1 MRLLPTVQSWV
12 QRVTDVTREGKAA
25 LKKVM
30 AESALDPFPLRRILR
45 GYGKR
50 SFTADLRAGATVA
63 MLDVPQGMAYALIAG
78 LPLQYG
84 ITCSAVAALVGP
96 LLSSS
101 RQTVFGPTNAT
112 AFMVFSYFAAY
123 PQLDRIGM
131 MPVLVFMT
139 AALLIAGAFLRVA
152 DLTQFISRTVVVAY
166 VTGAALL
173 IAMNQLPV
181 LLGVSSAAVSGSG
194 RAVVT
199 LPGHI
204 YRTFMHLDQADWL
217 SITFALLTLGS
228 FFAFRR
234 WLPRWPA
241 FATTLVL
248 VSLLSFVPEAFGLH
262 LATFREATFSWDQ
275 LLPPF
280 PDFLSGGALAD
291 GSRLFGLALAI
302 AFLSTLENSAMSRT
316 LASRSNVR
324 VDQNQDMLALGAANL
339 ACAYFSGMSASCS
352 LTRSAL
358 NFAAGARTGVASICN
373 GLFCLLGALTLGGAV
388 AHIPRA
394 ALAMLVVCVAVSLV
408 NRRHIHICINATRS
422 DATVFITTLMATLLL
437 PLHVAIFVGIGVSV
451 MLYLHKA
458 SRPSL
463 VEYGFNEEGTLA
475 ETPEGGRQHVAIS
488 IVHVEGELFFAS
500 AELFRTHVLRS
511 CADPSLRIIILRLKN
526 ARSLDAT
533 CALAIEELA
542 RVLREDGRDLIISG
556 VTKDLYRVL
565 KDSGLVDIVGKDN
578 LFIASPANPNLSTRN
593 ALRRA
598 QEILGIKD
606 AEVRIYYDPSK
617 QATA

>member
-1 MRLLPTVQSWV
+1 MRVPPTLQSWI
-12 QRVTDVTREGKAA
+12 QRVTDIAHGGRAV
-25 LKKVM
+25 LQSVV
-30 AESALDPFPLRRILR
+30 SSSSLDPFPLRRMLR
-45 GYGKR
+45 GYGRR
-50 SFTADLRAGATVA
+50 SFTTDLRAGATVA
-63 MLDVPQGMAYALIAG
+63 MLDIPQGMAYALIAG

-96 LLSSS
+96 LLCSS

-123 PQLDRIGM
+123 PALDRIGM
-131 MPVLVFMT
+131 MPLLVFMT

-166 VTGAALL
+166 VTGAAVL
-173 IAMNQLPV
+173 IAVNQLPV
-181 LLGVSSAAVSGSG
+181 LLGVPAEMAAATGRNTVS
-194 RAVVT
+194 

-204 YRTFMHLDQADWL
+204 YRTLTHLGDSQWL
-217 SITFALLTLGS
+217 NVVFAVLTLVS
-228 FFAFRR
+228 FLAFRR

-241 FATTLVL
+241 FAGTLVL
-248 VSLLSFVPEAFGLH
+248 VSLLALIPEAFGLH
-262 LATFREATFSWDQ
+262 LATFREASFSWHQ

-280 PDFLSGGALAD
+280 PDFLSTDALSDA
-291 GSRLFGLALAI
+291 SRLFGLALAI
-302 AFLSTLENSAMSRT
+302 AFLATLENSAMSRT

-339 ACAYFSGMSASCS
+339 ACAYFSGMAASCS

-358 NFAAGARTGVASICN
+358 NFSAGARTGVASLCN
-373 GLFCLLGALTLGGAV
+373 GVCCLLGALTLGGAV

-394 ALAMLVVCVAVSLV
+394 ALAMLVVCVAVSLI
-408 NRRHIHICINATRS
+408 NKRQIHICINATRS
-422 DATVFITTLMATLLL
+422 DAAVFVTTLSATLML

-475 ETPEGGRQHVAIS
+475 EAPAGGRQHVAIS

-526 ARSLDAT
+526 ARHLDAT

-556 VTKDLYRVL
+556 VTKDLYRVM
-565 KDSGLVDIVGKDN
+565 KDSGLVEIIGKDN
-578 LFIASPANPNLSTRN
+578 LFAVAPTNPNLSTRN
-593 ALRRA
+593 ALKRA
-598 QEILGIKD
+598 QDILGIKD

-617 QATA
+617 QPKA

>member
-1 MRLLPTVQSWV
+1 MAQKLV
-12 QRVTDVTREGKAA
+12 
-25 LKKVM
+25 
-30 AESALDPFPLRRILR
+30 AESSLDPFPLRRILR
-45 GYGKR
+45 GYSKGT
-50 SFTADLRAGATVA
+50 FLADLRAGSTVA
-63 MLDVPQGMAYALIAG
+63 MLDIPQGMAYALIAG

-84 ITCSAVAALVGP
+84 ITCSAVAALAGP

-131 MPVLVFMT
+131 MPLLVFMT

-166 VTGAALL
+166 VTGAAVL

-181 LLGVSSAAVSGSG
+181 LLGVPAELAAATGRNTVS
-194 RAVVT
+194 

-204 YRTFMHLDQADWL
+204 YRTLTHLGDSQWL
-217 SITFALLTLGS
+217 NVVFALLTLLC
-228 FFAFRR
+228 FWAFKR

-241 FATTLVL
+241 FACTLVL
-248 VSLLSFVPEAFGLH
+248 LSLLSLVSDMFGMH
-262 LATFREATFSWDQ
+262 VATFRDATFRWDE

-280 PDFLSGGALAD
+280 PDFLSTGSLHDA
-291 GSRLFGLALAI
+291 SRLFGLALAL
-302 AFLSTLENSAMSRT
+302 AFLATLENSAMSRT
-316 LASRSNVR
+316 LASRANVR
-324 VDQNQDMLALGAANL
+324 VDQNQDMLALGVSNL
-339 ACAYFSGMSASCS
+339 ACAYFSGMTASCS

-358 NFAAGARTGVASICN
+358 NFAAGARSGISSMSN
-373 GLFCLLGALTLGGAV
+373 GLCCLIGALTLGGAV
-388 AHIPRA
+388 AHIPRPT
-394 ALAMLVVCVAVSLV
+394 LAMLVVCVAVSLI
-408 NRRHIHICINATRS
+408 NKRQIHICINATRS
-422 DATVFITTLMATLLL
+422 DAMVFVATLSATLLL

-451 MLYLHKA
+451 ILYLHKA

-463 VEYGFNEEGTLA
+463 VEYGFNEEGNLA
-475 ETPEGGRQHVAIS
+475 EAPEGGRQHVAIS

-500 AELFRTHVLRS
+500 AELFRTHVLRA
-511 CADPSLRIIILRLKN
+511 CVDPSLRIVILRLKN
-526 ARSLDAT
+526 ARHLDAT
-533 CALAIEELA
+533 CALAIEELT
-542 RVLREDGRDLIISG
+542 RVLREDKRDLIISG

-565 KDSGLVDIVGKDN
+565 KDSGLVDVVGKDN
-578 LFIASPANPNLSTRN
+578 IFIASPANPNLSTRN
-593 ALRRA
+593 ALKRA

-617 QATA
+617 QPKT